1 MGKRIKEVLD
11 DQGRSAS
18 WLATKIPCE
27 RTNIYDVFKR
37 KDVNVE
43 LLYKV
48 SSILGHDFF
57 LELSEELHALHAELS
72 PYDLP
77 AIVKK

>member
-1 MGKRIKEVLD
+1 MD

-18 WLATKIPCE
+18 WLASRIPCE

-37 KDVNVE
+37 KDVSVA
-43 LLYKV
+43 LLYKI

-57 LELSEELHALHAELS
+57 LELSDELHKQQVDVS
-72 PYDLP
+72 PYSLP
-77 AIVKK
+77 PMTKSSK